1 MGRKNWLYPFALLVS
16 VLPLA
21 TIPLWRLGAGAD
33 CLIFPMH
40 AAFFFLTLFS
50 AKRWWQIIVPGPIHI
65 AATYCA
71 IMQTGW
77 LWYANHPW
85 DKEGVL
91 VTNFAGLVGVLIS
104 SGVFIALLVILGIR
118 RKRERMCTKRR
129 GAPFEGELSPKVTEG

>member
-1 MGRKNWLYPFALLVS
+1 MKKRLYPFALLMS
-16 VLPLA
+16 VMPLA
-21 TIPLWRLGAGAD
+21 TIALWRLGAGSD

-40 AAFFFLTLFS
+40 AAFFVLTLFS
-50 AKRWWQIIVPGPIHI
+50 AKRWRQIIIPGSIHI

-91 VTNFAGLVGVLIS
+91 VTNFAGEVGFLIALH
-104 SGVFIALLVILGIR
+104 VFIALLVIFGIR
-118 RKRERMCTKRR
+118 RKRERMKAA
-129 GAPFEGELSPKVTEG
+129 APEQNSI